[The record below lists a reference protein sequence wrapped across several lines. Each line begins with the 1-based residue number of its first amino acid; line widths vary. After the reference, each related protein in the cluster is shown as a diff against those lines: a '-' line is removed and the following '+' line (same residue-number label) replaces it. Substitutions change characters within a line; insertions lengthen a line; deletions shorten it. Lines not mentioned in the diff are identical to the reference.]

1 MSGAFDV
8 SQGGLTNPSFI
19 TLQLTEAV
27 AASVPH
33 INQRQLPPPSAVTV
47 TDAVHRMSIHT
58 CSSVTYAMCRCAAG
72 QALAP
77 LQQAGAHL
85 KGTPWTRVPAVPP
98 QRHSTA
104 TNALNVDVGQL
115 LHQEMIAGGT
125 HKLVKCTAAN
135 SMATPPGRG
144 GVHGGAAVQY

>member
-1 MSGAFDV
+1 MLIRHLCYVQVCSWSSLSSSSTGR
-8 SQGGLTNPSFI
+8 GSFERNS
-19 TLQLTEAV
+19 LDKG
-27 AASVPH
+27 SS
-33 INQRQLPPPSAVTV
+33 SA
-47 TDAVHRMSIHT
+47 
-58 CSSVTYAMCRCAAG
+58 
-72 QALAP
+72 
-77 LQQAGAHL
+77 
-85 KGTPWTRVPAVPP
+85 PP
-98 QRHSTA
+98 QRHSTV